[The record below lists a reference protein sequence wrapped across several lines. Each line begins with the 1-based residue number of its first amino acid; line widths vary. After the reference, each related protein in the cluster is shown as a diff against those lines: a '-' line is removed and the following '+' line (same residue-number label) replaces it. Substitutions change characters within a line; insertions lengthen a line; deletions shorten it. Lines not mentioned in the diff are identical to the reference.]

1 MDEIRDVIIIGSG
14 PAGLSAAIYA
24 QRAKLNTLTFEMA
37 GMSGGQAATT
47 YEVDNY
53 PGLPGIGGFDLGQK
67 MRAHADQLG
76 AEFINEKVLS
86 IEAIGK
92 TKIVKTEVAS
102 YKAKT
107 VLLATGATYAKL
119 NIPGEE
125 KFTGMGVSF
134 CATCDGAFYKNKT
147 VAVVG
152 GGNVAIEDAIF
163 LARICEKVYVVHRRD
178 ELRGAKGLQEV
189 LFKINNVEILWD
201 CEVKSIIGESQVEN
215 MLVIN
220 NKTKAE
226 TIVAIS
232 GIFIAVGI
240 QPFTELLVG
249 QVEVDDGAYI
259 IADESGTTSVPGV
272 FVAGDARQKQLRQII
287 TAASDG
293 ANAITS
299 IEKYLIEY

>member
-1 MDEIRDVIIIGSG
+1 MSEIRDLIIIGSG

-24 QRAKLNTLTFEMA
+24 QRAKLNTIIFEKA

-53 PGLPGIGGFDLGQK
+53 PGLPGIGGFELGQK
-67 MRAHADQLG
+67 MRTHADQLG
-76 AEFINEKVLS
+76 AEFINEEVLA
-86 IEAIGK
+86 IETDGK
-92 TKIVKTEVAS
+92 IKTVKTENATYNS
-102 YKAKT
+102 KT
-107 VLLATGATYAKL
+107 LLIATGASYAKL
-119 NIPGEE
+119 KVPGEE
-125 KFTGMGVSF
+125 RFLGMGVSY

-163 LARICEKVYVVHRRD
+163 LARTCEKVYLVHRRD
-178 ELRGAKGLQEV
+178 ELRGAKGLQEA
-189 LFKINNVEILWD
+189 LFKIKNVEILWD
-201 CEVKSIIGESQVEN
+201 SEVQSIQGESQVEKMVVLN
-215 MLVIN
+215 K
-220 NKTKAE
+220 KTKVE
-226 TIVAIS
+226 TVVAIG

-240 QPFTELLVG
+240 QPITGLLKGKVNMDEG
-249 QVEVDDGAYI
+249 NYI
-259 IADESGTTSVPGV
+259 MADERGITSEPGV
-272 FVAGDARQKQLRQII
+272 FVAGDLRRKELRQII